1 MSLKRIIMFAS
12 APVALAAF
20 ASPAAA
26 QGIPVFDSSSYL
38 QALATVQH
46 TATMIQQGEQQ
57 IQTATNTLA
66 SLQKLTNVNSI
77 APTLLQSQVRNI
89 LPNTTID
96 ASTLLDGDLTKIG
109 SLGSLASNIQ
119 SRYAL
124 SSSSSFSSDADA
136 AYNQALKDATG
147 SAAATAAL
155 GENTLS
161 LSQTRMQG
169 LDQLREQLSSAKDP
183 KDVMDLQ
190 ARIAVEQAQLQNDVL
205 KMQALQ
211 MAQAGEANLQIS
223 AAQVS
228 AGRNE
233 SAFFQANTI
242 RK

>member
-77 APTLLQSQVRNI
+77 APTLLQSQIRNI

-96 ASTLLDGDLTKIG
+96 ASTLLGGDLTKIG
-109 SLGSLASNIQ
+109 SLGSLASSIQ

-124 SSSSSFSSDADA
+124 SPSSSSDADV
-136 AYNQALKDATG
+136 AYNQALRDATG